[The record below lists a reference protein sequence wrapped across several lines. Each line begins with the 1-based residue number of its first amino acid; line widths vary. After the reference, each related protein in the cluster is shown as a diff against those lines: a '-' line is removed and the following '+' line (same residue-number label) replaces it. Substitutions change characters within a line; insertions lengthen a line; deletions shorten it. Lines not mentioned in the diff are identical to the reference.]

1 MPLSKRILSEM
12 KAYPPFYRAVWL
24 ACARIPRGQVR
35 TYGWIARA
43 IGKPGAARAVG
54 QALAKNPFSPHVPCH
69 RVVGADGRLT
79 GFSAAGGLSAKRRML
94 IREGVP
100 GISAGLPGRPGSL
113 PRRNGAGR

>member
-1 MPLSKRILSEM
+1 MPLSKKVLSSM
-12 KAYPPFYRAVWL
+12 KEYPAFYQAVWR

-43 IGKPGAARAVG
+43 IGRPAAARAVG

-79 GFSAAGGLSAKRRML
+79 GFSAEGGISAKRRML

-100 GISAGLPGRPGSL
+100 GLSAGLPGRPGSR
-113 PRRNGAGR
+113 PRRSPTRR